1 MKVREGMEGIE
12 KDIKAIRET
21 GVNKCLECG
30 KCTANCPISR
40 FNPAFSPRR
49 FISMTILGG
58 FNRVLNDGEIW
69 SCLSCGMCDARCL
82 ADIDHLG
89 FIKSVRTAARRH
101 GKEGVCSHNGAL
113 QSLMRIM
120 TSSTLKQN
128 RLEWLPEGK
137 RVLRTGDLVYF
148 VGCLPYFDALFSDI
162 GVDSLAI
169 ARSTLKIL
177 DKLGIKPAILPNERC
192 CGHDLLWMG
201 DIENFRR
208 LAEHNLTEIKKS
220 KAKTVLFSCAEGYR
234 TFKLD
239 YPEHFGSLE
248 FEVIHISELLK
259 GKLSSGEIEFNR
271 LDRTVTYQDPCRLGR
286 HLGIYDHPRE
296 VLTSIPGLKL
306 IEMEKS
312 GKNAV
317 CCGTSAW
324 TNCGAHS
331 KLIQLDRLRNAN
343 HLGANTLVTCCPKCY
358 IHFNCALKDEEG
370 RGIKTNIEDLTVIAA
385 SAL

>member
-1 MKVREGMEGIE
+1 MEKIDR
-12 KDIKAIRET
+12 DIKIIRET

-30 KCTANCPISR
+30 KCSANCPISR

-49 FISMTILGG
+49 FISMTILDDIDK
-58 FNRVLNDGEIW
+58 VLNDREIW

-82 ADIDHLG
+82 ADIDHLS
-89 FIKSVRTAARRH
+89 FIKNIRTIAHRY
-101 GKEGVCSHNGAL
+101 GKEGVCSHSGAL

-128 RLEWLPEGK
+128 RLEWLPKGK
-137 RVLRTGDLVYF
+137 KALRTGDLVYF

-162 GVDSLAI
+162 EVDSLAI

-177 DKLGIKPAILPNERC
+177 DKLGIKPALLSNERC

-208 LAEHNLTEIKKS
+208 LAEHNLSEIKKS

-239 YPEHFGSLE
+239 YPEHFGKLD
-248 FEVIHISELLK
+248 FEVIHISQLLEK
-259 GKLSSGEIEFNR
+259 KLSSGEIKFNH

-286 HLGIYDHPRE
+286 HLGIYDQPRE
-296 VLTSIPGLKL
+296 VLSSIPGLKL

-317 CCGTSAW
+317 CCGTTAW

-331 KLIQLDRLRNAN
+331 KLIQLDRLREAD
-343 HLGANTLVTCCPKCY
+343 HLKADTLVTSCPKCY
-358 IHFNCALKDEEG
+358 IHFTCALNDENG
-370 RGIKTNIEDLTVIAA
+370 KKVKSNVEDLTVIAA
-385 SAL
+385 SALAV

>member
-1 MKVREGMEGIE
+1 MEKIDRNS
-12 KDIKAIRET
+12 KIIRET

-30 KCTANCPISR
+30 KCSANCPISR

-49 FISMTILGG
+49 FISMTILGD
-58 FNRVLNDGEIW
+58 FDRVLDDEEIW

-82 ADIDHLG
+82 ANIDHLS
-89 FIKSVRTAARRH
+89 FIKNVRTAAHQH
-101 GKEGVCSHNGAL
+101 GKEGTCSHGGAL

-120 TSSTLKQN
+120 TSPTLKQN

-137 RVLRTGDLVYF
+137 KMSRTGDLVYF
-148 VGCLPYFDALFSDI
+148 VGCLPYFDVLFSDI
-162 GVDSLAI
+162 GVESLDI

-177 DKLGIKPAILPNERC
+177 DRLGIEPALLPNERC
-192 CGHDLLWMG
+192 CGHDLLWTG
-201 DIENFRR
+201 DIDNFRR
-208 LAEHNLTEIKKS
+208 LAEHNLSEIKKS

-239 YPEHFGSLE
+239 YPEHFGSLD

-259 GKLSSGEIEFNR
+259 EKLDSGEIEFNH
-271 LDRTVTYQDPCRLGR
+271 LNRTVTYQDPCRLGR
-286 HLGIYDHPRE
+286 HLGIYDQPRE
-296 VLTSIPGLKL
+296 VLSSIPGLKL
-306 IEMEKS
+306 TEMEKS

-324 TNCGAHS
+324 TNCGTPS
-331 KLIQLDRLRNAN
+331 KLIQLNRLREVD
-343 HLGANTLVTCCPKCY
+343 HLRAGTMVTSCPKCY
-358 IHFNCALKDEEG
+358 IHFNCALSGEEG
-370 RGIKTNIEDLTVIAA
+370 KRIKAKVEDLTVIAA

>member
-1 MKVREGMEGIE
+1 MTEIE
-12 KDIKAIRET
+12 KAIRET

-49 FISMTILGG
+49 FISMINLGELD
-58 FNRVLNDGEIW
+58 RVLNDEEIW

-82 ADIDHLG
+82 ANIDHLSY
-89 FIKSVRTAARRH
+89 IKNVRTIARRD
-101 GKEGVCSHNGAL
+101 GKEGICSHSGAL

-120 TSSTLKQN
+120 TSPTLKQN

-137 RVLRTGDLVYF
+137 KALITGDLVYF
-148 VGCLPYFDALFSDI
+148 VGCLPYFDILFSDI
-162 GVDSLAI
+162 RVESLDI
-169 ARSTLKIL
+169 ARSTLRIL
-177 DKLGIKPAILPNERC
+177 NKLGIEPVFLSNERC
-192 CGHDLLWMG
+192 CGHDLLWTG
-201 DIENFRR
+201 DIENFQR
-208 LAEHNLTEIKKS
+208 LAEHNLSEIEKS

-234 TFKLD
+234 TFKVD
-239 YPEHFGSLE
+239 YPEYFGSLG

-259 GKLSSGEIEFNR
+259 EKLDSGEIKFNK

-286 HLGIYDHPRE
+286 HLGIYDQPRE
-296 VLTSIPGLKL
+296 VLSSIPGLKL
-306 IEMEKS
+306 TEMEKS

-324 TNCGAHS
+324 TNCGASS
-331 KLIQLDRLRNAN
+331 KMIQLARLREAD
-343 HLGANTLVTCCPKCY
+343 HLRAGTMVTSCPKCY